1 MSNRKKRLL
10 FAAVTALACIEVAA
24 TPSAAIAAT
33 ETYQREIEFTPD
45 HPCTHEPLEGDLRV
59 RWTIVTQDNPD
70 GTMKVTI
77 HQHTHGQQLLGLISQ
92 DWYVFN
98 GGQDTHESFTL
109 AGPSGSVT
117 TKTVFVHTSEDLA
130 FQEEPG
136 LDDFHQRFTVTF
148 SPFAPPV
155 VTGFTAECK

>member
-1 MSNRKKRLL
+1 MPNRRRASTRAALL
-10 FAAVTALACIEVAA
+10 ALTFLVTAAGPAVAA
-24 TPSAAIAAT
+24 S
-33 ETYQREIEFTPD
+33 ETYQVEIEFPPD

-70 GTMKVTI
+70 GTMTVTI
-77 HQHTHGQQLLGLISQ
+77 HQHTHGQQLLGLVSQ

-98 GGQDTHESFTL
+98 GAQDTHETFTL
-109 AGPSGSVT
+109 LGSSGHVT

-130 FQEEPG
+130 FQEERG

-148 SPFAPPV
+148 SPFTPPV
-155 VTGFTAECK
+155 VTGTTGECK